1 MKAKAQSAGR
11 FVRRHWVILAFLL
24 FIISIVM
31 KPHALERFFVYYPDR
46 ILVGDPSG
54 IGLAFEDLSLV
65 TEDGVKLHGWFVP
78 CVGSNRTFLVLHGN
92 AGNISHRVP
101 WIEIL
106 HGLQSHV
113 LIIDYRGYGRSEGD
127 PFEEGLYRDARA
139 AAAWWSR
146 RFPGPDQKLLLIGES
161 LGGAVAIDLAGH
173 VAASGL
179 ILQSTFT
186 SARDMA
192 KTLFPLGLLQPLTGI
207 HFDSTDKIRRIKCPK
222 LFIHGN
228 RDEIVPFRL
237 GRKLY
242 ELAPEPRRFWEVPGA
257 GHNDLIW
264 VAGPDYAR
272 TLREFLIQNSL

>member
-1 MKAKAQSAGR
+1 
-11 FVRRHWVILAFLL
+11 
-24 FIISIVM
+24 
-31 KPHALERFFVYYPDR
+31 
-46 ILVGDPSG
+46 
-54 IGLAFEDLSLV
+54 
-65 TEDGVKLHGWFVP
+65 
-78 CVGSNRTFLVLHGN
+78 
-92 AGNISHRVP
+92 
-101 WIEIL
+101 
-106 HGLQSHV
+106 
-113 LIIDYRGYGRSEGD
+113 
-127 PFEEGLYRDARA
+127 
-139 AAAWWSR
+139 
-146 RFPGPDQKLLLIGES
+146 
-161 LGGAVAIDLAGH
+161 
-173 VAASGL
+173 
-179 ILQSTFT
+179 
-186 SARDMA
+186 MA